1 MKFKNFSS
9 SAVAVLT
16 IALGGVGLSAVS
28 AMTPLTQSAQSQT
41 YLPFPKEKSY
51 QVTQSWQSSGSHS
64 AGARFAYANQYGVDF
79 GMPINSEVAAVR
91 PGKVIHAWSGGSQLP
106 RGCKEAYAN
115 NANYVVIDHND
126 GKSSI
131 YLHLNAAN
139 VKAGDLVK
147 QGQIIG
153 LSGDTG
159 YTCNSTGGRGP
170 HLHFGFQNTTSRIY
184 GNSIPV
190 GFVET
195 GNGKP
200 VQGRTYTSQ
209 NPGTSITGIKLL
221 VSKATGRALDAG
233 GANSSVYMHGQ
244 PMQGNTYHQWR
255 LEPINGGSE
264 YMLISMATGKALDAG
279 GANGGVYQ
287 HGNPNSA
294 NSYHRWKLTQ
304 VGDASLITSV
314 ATGRALD
321 SGGANGTQAYTHPTP
336 MSGNNYH
343 LWRLQ

>member
-1 MKFKNFSS
+1 MKLKNFSS

-41 YLPFPKEKSY
+41 YLPFPKGKSY
-51 QVTQSWQSSGSHS
+51 QVTQSWQSPPPGSHS
-64 AGARFAYANQYGVDF
+64 ANAKFAYTNQYGVDF

-91 PGKVIHAWSGGSQLP
+91 PGKVIHAWSGGSQRA
-106 RGCKEAYAN
+106 RGCNPDYAD

-131 YLHLNAAN
+131 YLHLNAVR
-139 VKAGDLVK
+139 VKAGDSVK

-159 YTCNSTGGRGP
+159 YSCGA
-170 HLHFGFQNTTSRIY
+170 HLHFGFQNTTSRVY

-200 VQGRTYTSQ
+200 VQGRTYASQ
-209 NPGTSITGIKLL
+209 NPGSSSSITTGIKLL
-221 VSKATGRALDAG
+221 VSKATGRSLDAG
-233 GANSSVYMHGQ
+233 GGNYSLYM
-244 PMQGNTYHQWR
+244 
-255 LEPINGGSE
+255 
-264 YMLISMATGKALDAG
+264 
-279 GANGGVYQ
+279 
-287 HGNPNSA
+287 
-294 NSYHRWKLTQ
+294 
-304 VGDASLITSV
+304 
-314 ATGRALD
+314 
-321 SGGANGTQAYTHPTP
+321 HPTP
-336 MSGNNYH
+336 ITGNSSINGD
-343 LWRLQ
+343 LNLSMAALST